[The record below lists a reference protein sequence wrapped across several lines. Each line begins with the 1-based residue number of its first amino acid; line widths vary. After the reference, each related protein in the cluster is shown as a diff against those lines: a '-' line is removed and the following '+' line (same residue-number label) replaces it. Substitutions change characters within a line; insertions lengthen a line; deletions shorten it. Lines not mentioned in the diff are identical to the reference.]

1 MYTVSAAQEK
11 QIPLSQCNT
20 HWMFLIHEWKTRYF
34 RIYLNKIQTPL
45 KKQKN
50 YSTGLTYMKWA

>member
-20 HWMFLIHEWKTRYF
+20 CWTFLIQEWKTRCF
-34 RIYLNKIQTPL
+34 RIYLNKIQTAS
-45 KKQKN
+45 KKQK
-50 YSTGLTYMKWA
+50 TTA